1 MKKIIT
7 VAAVCLL
14 SFSSLAA
21 SSPISVSIS
30 PGSYSHYSSIRI
42 TSKVD
47 SIVIKQ
53 LIVNRGN
60 CQDAEFA
67 SPWKPVRLGFGGTVA
82 HEFTGKGLMVPCNV
96 LEVVVQTSEGAW
108 QFDFDS

>member
-7 VAAVCLL
+7 VAALSLL
-14 SFSSLAA
+14 SFSSLAG
-21 SSPISVSIS
+21 SSPVSVS
-30 PGSYSHYSSIRI
+30 PGSYSHYSSIRV

-67 SPWKPVRLGFGGTVA
+67 SPWKSVRLGFGGAVS